1 MRAISTRWQPKRAT
15 HLLTETR
22 DAVGYARRFRTLI
35 GVRSVDGF
43 GRGAMVPMGIRLKAG
58 ET

>member
-1 MRAISTRWQPKRAT
+1 MRAISTRWQPKRTT

-43 GRGAMVPMGIRLKAG
+43 GRGAMVPMGIRL
-58 ET
+58 